1 MNYVIGFLIVFLLNI
16 IVSDVLKKEFVIT
29 LPITLMGTSLLVY
42 LFGFFRH
49 FSYGYYFIGF
59 LVILY
64 VLYKLK
70 NRSFNYKLVF
80 NTGTIIIVIL
90 YVFLFVISH
99 NKGFNSWDDY
109 MHWGSMLKYN
119 IMYDRFYCLDSNFIF
134 AHKDY
139 PPIMSIYLMIM
150 CFINGGYSEGIAIF
164 ATQFLQLAI
173 FISILG
179 SIKNNIK
186 KLIWGIVLIIV
197 ICLVPIC
204 LPDIGSFFYSSLYT
218 DALVGI
224 LFGYSLFNAV
234 ANNNRFNLV
243 SLSISLS
250 FLIMLKQIGLAFVGL
265 VIMAFVVKLAFN
277 YKKVN
282 KKSIVQLIF
291 IIAIPIMFYGSW
303 KILISNMN
311 TDNTLIN
318 QFSYSNL
325 RIFDI
330 FAVLKGIKG
339 ETWQIETARS
349 FLTALKTKVIFYQ
362 PMQLGYV
369 QSLFLINI
377 ILIIIVLFT
386 NKKCTKKS
394 LIILLIYDVGAI
406 GYAFGML
413 MLYVFA
419 FGPYEGPILAS
430 FERYMQTYILSGILI
445 SIFEIYSFEF
455 KFAGK
460 FKYLL
465 CLLWIIFVPVNDY
478 YKLAPCNEYTSWGD
492 GLRPLMENIA
502 NNVTINDKVLII
514 ENNVQTINHY
524 IMGYYLMPITIDVVD
539 DGYDVIAG
547 DRFCMEIS
555 ETQLQEKIK
564 NSDYLYIDSINDKL
578 IEQIK
583 SITNYEVEVYHLYKI
598 ENDMNL
604 SIVY

>member
-1 MNYVIGFLIVFLLNI
+1 
-16 IVSDVLKKEFVIT
+16 
-29 LPITLMGTSLLVY
+29 
-42 LFGFFRH
+42 
-49 FSYGYYFIGF
+49 
-59 LVILY
+59 
-64 VLYKLK
+64 
-70 NRSFNYKLVF
+70 
-80 NTGTIIIVIL
+80 
-90 YVFLFVISH
+90 
-99 NKGFNSWDDY
+99 
-109 MHWGSMLKYN
+109 
-119 IMYDRFYCLDSNFIF
+119 
-134 AHKDY
+134 
-139 PPIMSIYLMIM
+139 
-150 CFINGGYSEGIAIF
+150 
-164 ATQFLQLAI
+164 
-173 FISILG
+173 
-179 SIKNNIK
+179 
-186 KLIWGIVLIIV
+186 
-197 ICLVPIC
+197 
-204 LPDIGSFFYSSLYT
+204 
-218 DALVGI
+218 
-224 LFGYSLFNAV
+224 
-234 ANNNRFNLV
+234 
-243 SLSISLS
+243 
-250 FLIMLKQIGLAFVGL
+250 
-265 VIMAFVVKLAFN
+265 
-277 YKKVN
+277 
-282 KKSIVQLIF
+282 
-291 IIAIPIMFYGSW
+291 MFYGSW

-339 ETWQIETARS
+339 EAWQIETARS

-362 PMQLGYV
+362 PMQLGYI

-377 ILIIIVLFT
+377 ILIIISLFID
-386 NKKCTKKS
+386 KKDTKKS
-394 LIILLIYDVGAI
+394 LIILLVYDIGAI

-465 CLLWIIFVPVNDY
+465 CLLWIIFVPINDY
-478 YKLAPCNEYTSWGD
+478 YKLAPCNEYSSWGD

-564 NSDYLYIDSINDKL
+564 NSTGYNATITRFPGGSSNTVSRYNPGIMTILCNEVISRGYKYFDWNVSSGDAGGAKTSQDVYNNVINGLRKNRANVVLMHDFGGNTKTLNALADIIDYGLNNGYTFSN
-578 IEQIK
+578 
-583 SITNYEVEVYHLYKI
+583 ITESTPMVTHNV
-598 ENDMNL
+598 NN
-604 SIVY
+604 